1 MENTKIIHTGIGL
14 PTLLAVVFVVL
25 KLCNV
30 IDWSWWTVLLM
41 PFVIQIAIVFTFAVV
56 VLIVAAVLAALEK
69 H

>member
-41 PFVIQIAIVFTFAVV
+41 PFVIQIVIVFTFAVV

>member
-30 IDWSWWTVLLM
+30 IDWSWWAVLLM
-41 PFVIQIAIVFTFAVV
+41 PFVIQIVIVFTFAVV
-56 VLIVAAVLAALEK
+56 VLVVAAVLAALER

>member
-30 IDWSWWTVLLM
+30 IDWSWWTVLLV
-41 PFVIQIAIVFTFAVV
+41 PFVVQIVVVFTFAVV